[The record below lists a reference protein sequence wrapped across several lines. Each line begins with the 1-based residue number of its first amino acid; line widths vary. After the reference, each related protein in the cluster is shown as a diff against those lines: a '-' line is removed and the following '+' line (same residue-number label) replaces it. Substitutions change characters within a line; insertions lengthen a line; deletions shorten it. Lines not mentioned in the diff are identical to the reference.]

1 MDFIDY
7 KSALLY
13 RPAKLV
19 TPEDL
24 AMHLETT
31 IPKMKEVLLETNA
44 AGLTAP
50 SIGLDLAF
58 FVTRFGKSN
67 VVVNPRYDAFHVGG
81 PSFTSRVESS
91 LLRPG
96 FSIYV
101 RRPENIIANW
111 EDETGKKYQ
120 EFLKRDEL
128 RVFAHLCDSLNG
140 TQLWPAPTS
149 QT

>member
-1 MDFIDY
+1 MKFVGY
-7 KSALLY
+7 KSPELY
-13 RPAKLV
+13 RPAKPV

-31 IPKMKEVLLETNA
+31 IPQMKELLLETNA
-44 AGLTAP
+44 AGITAP
-50 SIGLDLAF
+50 AIGLDLAL

-67 VVVNPRYDAFHVGG
+67 VVVNPSYDRVAIRPENFI
-81 PSFTSRVESS
+81 SRVESS

-111 EDETGKKYQ
+111 KDETGKKYQ
-120 EFLKRDEL
+120 EFLKGDEL

-140 TQLWPAPTS
+140 IQLWPATTS

>member
-13 RPAKLV
+13 RPAKPV

-31 IPKMKEVLLETNA
+31 IPKMKEFLLETNA

-67 VVVNPRYDAFHVGG
+67 VVVNPNYGTVKHESNFI
-81 PSFTSRVESS
+81 SRSESS
-91 LLRPG
+91 LLRPK

-101 RRPENIIANW
+101 RRPAVITATW
-111 EDETGKKYQ
+111 EDETGKPYSEYLAK
-120 EFLKRDEL
+120 DEL

-140 TQLWPAPTS
+140 TQIWPAPTS
-149 QT
+149 LT